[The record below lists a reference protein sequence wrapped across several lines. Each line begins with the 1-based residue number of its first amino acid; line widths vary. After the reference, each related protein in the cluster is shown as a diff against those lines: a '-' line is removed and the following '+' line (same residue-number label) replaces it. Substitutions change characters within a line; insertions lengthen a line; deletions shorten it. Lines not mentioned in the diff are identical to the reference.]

1 MIYIIRHG
9 QTALNVARVL
19 QGRQDEPL
27 NDVGRAQAATA
38 GAWFAAQGIALK
50 GVYTSPLVRAAE
62 TARIITGG
70 AVPVITDERL
80 MEIDCGPYEGTN
92 LLDPPEEIRVFFS
105 DFVRNPAPE
114 GIEPLSHIVERTG
127 EFLAMLRERYDGGDL
142 LLSTHAIAMKGLLV
156 NLSDAPESVWW
167 SSPLHNC
174 DVYRFDLARGRFTV
188 PEKVFELEGRQ

>member
-105 DFVRNPAPE
+105 DFVRNPAPRASSRS
-114 GIEPLSHIVERTG
+114 PTSW
-127 EFLAMLRERYDGGDL
+127 
-142 LLSTHAIAMKGLLV
+142 S
-156 NLSDAPESVWW
+156 APG
-167 SSPLHNC
+167 SSWPC
-174 DVYRFDLARGRFTV
+174 CGSGTTAATSCS
-188 PEKVFELEGRQ
+188 PPTPSP